1 MGLFDD
7 LLEEDNIQ
15 TTPKRNGLFDDL
27 LEEDDLTSNQ
37 QPVVDDYFTPRPLKT
52 QQEEREIGT
61 LEGISNAAKNAF
73 DSSRQAM
80 DVVGGVTPEEAQNI
94 AKIEFDKKSRK
105 LAPGYDE
112 YQKAE
117 GMDAVLAFA
126 KNPIEVTSNIVAEG
140 LAGSLPA
147 LGAGLAAGG
156 VGAAAGSV
164 VPVLGTAAGFTA
176 GQVAGTFAGSLAT
189 EYGGKVLEELQ
200 GEGMDIS
207 DPNSIQ
213 KFFANEELLGKARD
227 KALTRGV
234 PVAAFDALSAGIGG
248 KLGRVFGTKAIE
260 EGGKVIGK
268 QFATKT
274 GEALTE
280 LGVQAGLGGGGEVA
294 GALAV
299 GEPIEGKAVFGEI
312 IGEVGPGSVQVL
324 TGKIADQRAMAKAKE
339 DAKVKAASELSTTL
353 EENNAPLTAN
363 VVTTKTATSIEQ
375 DKLAAQL
382 DEELS
387 IQEAAAAAAQ
397 PPTTDATQE
406 IIQPEGVRQ
415 EPQDRTKVGAT
426 TEAGVSDSILDATR
440 SEEERQVARDIV
452 SELQAVAN
460 NTATGE
466 QIVRLSMEGL
476 VDVRRG
482 QAIINEDGEGILAQA
497 QAQLPKLTPEARA
510 AEVEA
515 AQVPK
520 TRDELVS
527 ELEKREAGKDRLQ
540 ELTSAGE
547 RLGEEGQI
555 LDDILGIPPNSKE
568 SENLSNQEKVTRLTP
583 EQRIEYGNRL
593 NSLVSQRLTIAT
605 APVEA
610 TPVTPTPSEPII
622 GEEPQVSPIVGEQVA
637 ETTPVEQVAE
647 TQIAEEP
654 IISEKPQTSE
664 IVGSETP
671 AIVEQEQVAPAE
683 TNLIETPDQRYSRL
697 LLEAEPFSQPG
708 NNYNRNIASSYE
720 RLKAGIESGSTLNE
734 PRAEELE
741 IRLRKVN
748 PTPVVTTAPVTEQ
761 VAPAEAPAPEVAP
774 EPEAMQMAFDDANPN
789 IVTNQEDL
797 INTFT
802 PQEKAEYTELEDL
815 RYKSVAM
822 QGSEKGYKPFKL
834 NKKQK
839 DRRVE
844 LEQKFIDREQR
855 AGAAS
860 QVKFNVTA
868 SRPVKASLV
877 ENFNIA
883 LPEGY
888 TKQGELYVYQPT
900 VSETITEPAAQ
911 PTQAT
916 QPEGIAVGTRIKLGK
931 SPQTYIVE
939 EVIPQTA
946 NDKKFGE
953 QYYSVRSERKNRDG
967 EYDVQAV
974 LRKDMKLVGGKR
986 ARKMAVQIEGQA
998 IVDADMGGRSQADLT
1013 PQEIDQL
1020 ENGRKIRV
1028 FRAMQIIDGKLY
1040 PPMSA
1045 LVGGKLRKPTEIG
1058 TWEKAEER
1066 PDLLDKKG
1074 KFILQKG
1081 NKATVPAAYNPY
1093 FHTSSSPLNDQF
1105 SSAYKRD
1112 NLVTVEVEI
1121 PASELT
1127 SGYKAEGAKDAVGE
1141 VSWNAG
1147 PVSSK
1152 LPEGKKRK
1160 VFLSRY
1166 AKVVRIVPD
1175 SEVAGIISNLLQG
1188 TNLSIPENTVTPSLK
1203 SELEKK
1209 GVIVTLKP
1217 ADTRMMAGDIREQQE
1232 AVTPIPEANRY
1243 TYEEAVRLVDSYFDK
1258 EGIPEGIVIVNNTT
1272 DPDLEMKAGYFVD
1285 RGQIVIN
1292 LAYIAKGENLSDIIS
1307 HELGHFIF
1315 SDPQFQADFKAF
1327 WDLMTPEEQAD
1338 ADRIINQFYNKETG
1352 AIQMEEKQVR
1362 AFMQLIQDS
1371 KAMPKWKQLLDSIKR
1386 WINEKLGTN
1395 FLVTDRGALSVLAAA
1410 HKRFK
1415 SGERIIREIDSGV
1428 LKMAAEPRR
1437 EKVASKERGDII
1449 TTPKGII
1456 EQSKAVIRNKF
1467 FDGTEVSDERT
1478 LQAWN
1483 YIEQFLDIE
1492 SGASNELAGIVNDV
1506 VDQETN
1512 SKARMGAGLLHT
1524 ELGNYASKLAEQGD
1538 ATMLPYVIR
1547 RINRMRLDNLAGD
1560 ISEYARGMRARQELE
1575 INGFNTLKK
1584 ERDAKVERTAATLF
1598 GTDRPSKD
1606 QVKIVQDAINAVEDE
1621 TIGNPEDVAAE
1632 IEKVEK
1638 RTGRKVIKAIE
1649 KKVKESTEPKK
1660 EELLISF
1667 ENLDA
1672 DKKIKGITLKY
1683 NPQKVNVAKNI
1694 QNLIIG
1700 KMVDYRKTLVNQGAG
1715 GLESTFW
1722 QTMSNLENKPGPL
1735 GELDQAQNNELAR
1748 IVKNTLIKLGLQ
1760 GEPDNTKMTDI
1771 EKVASILNENKLSD
1785 EKRLEADQRIVQE
1798 IERRRQGE
1806 LASGSS
1812 PEAVNAKYDVILD
1825 AWNEAMSRQL
1835 NMPISDNMLQRLLK
1849 SEIKQRNTQ
1858 IGELIN
1864 ENDGRVTEQVKND
1877 IVDSIIRRIYGVS
1890 KEFETGIE
1898 MDEDYSNL
1906 QSYLKQTI
1914 NNMYAT
1920 AIQKKNAAYAKRQA
1934 ERSLKNNVDAQ
1945 AQSIINQLS
1954 TELSDTPSFSPQI
1967 ENKVKV
1973 IVQQDLRQNPD
1984 MGRKQPWTSQLTAKL
1999 IDAGVDE
2006 TQAQTISELTW
2017 RQHEIKKMDRDLKE
2031 LKTAAEKGSLAV
2043 IIDRIKTTP
2052 LEKQQEPN
2060 WMQGVIREY
2069 LVDAGLSGN
2078 AADTAARLYESVIS
2092 ERLAEAKQK
2101 AFETTLNKSAPWNN
2115 YLSRNAQLGKN
2126 ALKRI
2131 QDAIRTGVLD
2141 PTQNVESIIA
2151 KENGWSGFTKE
2162 QFQRI
2167 VQLDN
2172 VISNPESDEV
2182 TKAEAMSE
2190 LNGIIVKAKIPVRF
2204 KDAIGAYYVGQAL
2217 MGIPTVT
2224 VNIASPIGFSVRN
2237 LITDIGSYAFTEPS
2251 RIPMAFETFLD
2262 SMKSWYNQ
2270 TSYAFRNQIYLNDVV
2285 EYLNGQNVL
2294 RELFDK
2300 GKAQWARGEYANGM
2314 ANMLVGMTQI
2324 TGRVLSALDQGSI
2337 SMLENQNITRYA
2349 MEAMKQRNIPQSKRK
2364 EIANMILD
2372 TRRRTYAENI
2382 ASGMAKDRAGV
2393 LADMAVRSELI
2404 SALAPEGI
2412 DFKDVL
2418 TSAIND
2424 SLQSVGRN
2432 KVINT
2437 KGIEAENK
2445 RLSDAGMLSYLPI
2458 KFLED
2463 IASGASSG
2471 NPLMQVFSKMLYGFA
2486 LVPAR
2491 VFHTTAWYSPYGFIR
2506 LGIDK
2511 YKKNKGE
2518 ESPYAMSLQT
2528 DLQYKQRLTESIAG
2542 SIVMLGLAALA
2553 GSSTDDEEEKK
2564 FRIVITGNGPSYSAD
2579 RQYFDSWNKK
2589 WKPYSI
2595 HIVMGDTIIPIN
2607 IGRGGE
2613 ALFFPIML
2621 AGALD
2626 DWNIKKKLNL
2636 TKKSPEDLNFAVEA
2650 LGSAFFALAQ
2660 RGPYAAFT
2668 KPLFDASKEGKITE
2682 ELVGQAGFFGK
2693 TFVPILGA
2701 SVARNISDFIN
2712 DPVDRSSLEGAI
2724 YANTPVIGPWMGAKA
2739 LNALGQP
2746 VRADDWGDKLYKL
2759 GAPVV
2764 FSFPKNT
2771 PENELNELILKK
2783 GSGPSIPTR
2792 SNAQKRFGDV
2802 MTDKEFETYVR
2813 EYGRVVSDKMF
2824 KNRKKLE
2831 NMSVKNYDDELQR
2844 YVTGYSIDGI
2854 KITGASDMA
2863 VRAVKK
2869 MRTQ

>member
-1 MGLFDD
+1 M
-7 LLEEDNIQ
+7 
-15 TTPKRNGLFDDL
+15 T
-27 LEEDDLTSNQ
+27 
-37 QPVVDDYFTPRPLKT
+37 
-52 QQEEREIGT
+52 
-61 LEGISNAAKNAF
+61 
-73 DSSRQAM
+73 
-80 DVVGGVTPEEAQNI
+80 
-94 AKIEFDKKSRK
+94 KS
-105 LAPGYDE
+105 
-112 YQKAE
+112 
-117 GMDAVLAFA
+117 
-126 KNPIEVTSNIVAEG
+126 T
-140 LAGSLPA
+140 
-147 LGAGLAAGG
+147 
-156 VGAAAGSV
+156 
-164 VPVLGTAAGFTA
+164 
-176 GQVAGTFAGSLAT
+176 
-189 EYGGKVLEELQ
+189 KV
-200 GEGMDIS
+200 
-207 DPNSIQ
+207 N
-213 KFFANEELLGKARD
+213 K
-227 KALTRGV
+227 
-234 PVAAFDALSAGIGG
+234 
-248 KLGRVFGTKAIE
+248 
-260 EGGKVIGK
+260 
-268 QFATKT
+268 
-274 GEALTE
+274 
-280 LGVQAGLGGGGEVA
+280 
-294 GALAV
+294 
-299 GEPIEGKAVFGEI
+299 KAVDNW
-312 IGEVGPGSVQVL
+312 SKA
-324 TGKIADQRAMAKAKE
+324 GK
-339 DAKVKAASELSTTL
+339 
-353 EENNAPLTAN
+353 PLF
-363 VVTTKTATSIEQ
+363 
-375 DKLAAQL
+375 
-382 DEELS
+382 
-387 IQEAAAAAAQ
+387 
-397 PPTTDATQE
+397 
-406 IIQPEGVRQ
+406 
-415 EPQDRTKVGAT
+415 KVGK
-426 TEAGVSDSILDATR
+426 
-440 SEEERQVARDIV
+440 
-452 SELQAVAN
+452 
-460 NTATGE
+460 
-466 QIVRLSMEGL
+466 
-476 VDVRRG
+476 
-482 QAIINEDGEGILAQA
+482 DGNLYIG
-497 QAQLPKLTPEARA
+497 
-510 AEVEA
+510 
-515 AQVPK
+515 
-520 TRDELVS
+520 S
-527 ELEKREAGKDRLQ
+527 GKRYDQ
-540 ELTSAGE
+540 LTSADMALVGFSS
-547 RLGEEGQI
+547 EGKK
-555 LDDILGIPPNSKE
+555 LAVAE
-568 SENLSNQEKVTRLTP
+568 
-583 EQRIEYGNRL
+583 
-593 NSLVSQRLTIAT
+593 
-605 APVEA
+605 
-610 TPVTPTPSEPII
+610 PVTP
-622 GEEPQVSPIVGEQVA
+622 
-637 ETTPVEQVAE
+637 
-647 TQIAEEP
+647 
-654 IISEKPQTSE
+654 
-664 IVGSETP
+664 
-671 AIVEQEQVAPAE
+671 
-683 TNLIETPDQRYSRL
+683 
-697 LLEAEPFSQPG
+697 
-708 NNYNRNIASSYE
+708 
-720 RLKAGIESGSTLNE
+720 
-734 PRAEELE
+734 
-741 IRLRKVN
+741 
-748 PTPVVTTAPVTEQ
+748 APVTEQ
-761 VAPAEAPAPEVAP
+761 AAPAEAPAPEVAP
-774 EPEAMQMAFDDANPN
+774 
-789 IVTNQEDL
+789 
-797 INTFT
+797 
-802 PQEKAEYTELEDL
+802 
-815 RYKSVAM
+815 
-822 QGSEKGYKPFKL
+822 
-834 NKKQK
+834 KKQII
-839 DRRVE
+839 E
-844 LEQKFIDREQR
+844 T
-855 AGAAS
+855 
-860 QVKFNVTA
+860 QVKIQDLKRGDRFRSRENEYEVVYLGGERRSGQGVRAKPVSGPNYQRYLNQLDQNRKLGLTGLASKDTGLIGFSKNNNVIKIEESLTTA
-868 SRPVKASLV
+868 
-877 ENFNIA
+877 
-883 LPEGY
+883 
-888 TKQGELYVYQPT
+888 

-911 PTQAT
+911 PAPA
-916 QPEGIAVGTRIKLGK
+916 QPEGIAVGNRIKLGK

-939 EVIPQTA
+939 EIIPQTA

-974 LRKDMKLVGGKR
+974 LRKDMKLVGGKK
-986 ARKMAVQIEGQA
+986 ALKMAVSDGTISYNQLPENIQKEADFVPNKESTLWKLEQVSVEDLMENSPAGMTGDISEIEGYDIDSLIKSIRKNGVKQPVVVVRNA
-998 IVDADMGGRSQADLT
+998 DGSIDIEGNHRVYAAYEAGLDTIPAYVLQQKSTSNIATNKSPASAALRDKNTGEVFYGEPLHGLLHDKIPNIENRDLEAGFATIDGEFITGKETEEKTGMESGEELFQFSQDERREYFEVQRENLKFNNSLTIEEKKSRLSEINQNEKKSEQWNQLQILNEEYLQLYSNPTKNKIRLQELVDLAAKLTGRVKIIASFPNGVT
-1013 PQEIDQL
+1013 PKLRMAGDWVSLDNKSGRDYQEEYAGKNWETNSITGYVTNNFWIDQQTGWDKGQTLTLTENSVSAEPVIYDGDGNVIPLL
-1020 ENGRKIRV
+1020 ER
-1028 FRAMQIIDGKLY
+1028 FQ
-1040 PPMSA
+1040 
-1045 LVGGKLRKPTEIG
+1045 PTS
-1058 TWEKAEER
+1058 
-1066 PDLLDKKG
+1066 PD
-1074 KFILQKG
+1074 I
-1081 NKATVPAAYNPY
+1081 
-1093 FHTSSSPLNDQF
+1093 
-1105 SSAYKRD
+1105 
-1112 NLVTVEVEI
+1112 
-1121 PASELT
+1121 
-1127 SGYKAEGAKDAVGE
+1127 
-1141 VSWNAG
+1141 
-1147 PVSSK
+1147 
-1152 LPEGKKRK
+1152 
-1160 VFLSRY
+1160 
-1166 AKVVRIVPD
+1166 
-1175 SEVAGIISNLLQG
+1175 
-1188 TNLSIPENTVTPSLK
+1188 
-1203 SELEKK
+1203 
-1209 GVIVTLKP
+1209 
-1217 ADTRMMAGDIREQQE
+1217 RMMAGDIREQQE

-1258 EGIPEGIVIVNNTT
+1258 EGIPEGVVIVNNTT

-1395 FLVTDRGALSVLAAA
+1395 FQVTDRGALSVLAAA

-1428 LKMAAEPRR
+1428 LKTAETAQDAEYLAAVERGDMETAQRMVDEAAEKAGYNSPKVYHGSSDKPFNIFKTKRGKKGTREGGAFFTPTETLANYFATISQQQKYGGITDKPGIIYKAYLKMDNPVVIDQEFENVGSIEDKNINRIKAAKKYGFDGIIWKNTIEPFHPDGVDQYIVFSPEQIKSADPVTYDDAGNVIPLSQRFRTTSPDIRRMAAEPRR
-1437 EKVASKERGDII
+1437 EQVAGKERGEII
-1449 TTPKGII
+1449 TTPEGII
-1456 EQSKAVIRNKF
+1456 KQTNEVLRKKF
-1467 FDGTEVSDERT
+1467 FDGSVVSDENT
-1478 LQAWN
+1478 SAAWD
-1483 YIEQFLDIE
+1483 YIEQLLDTK
-1492 SGASNELAGIVNDV
+1492 SGAANALAGQINDV

-1512 SKARMGAGLLHT
+1512 SESRMGASLFSVSLA
-1524 ELGNYASKLAEQGD
+1524 NYAAKLAAQGD
-1538 ATMLPYVIR
+1538 MTMLPYIIR
-1547 RINRMRLDNLAGD
+1547 RINRMPVDNLAGGR
-1560 ISEYARGMRARQELE
+1560 SEAGEALRAAREYQ
-1575 INGFNTLKK
+1575 IDGFNTLKTEGK
-1584 ERDAKVERTAATLF
+1584 AKVERTAATLF
-1598 GTDRPSKD
+1598 GTDRPNVD
-1606 QVKIVQDAINAVEDE
+1606 QVKIVEDAIKASEDE
-1621 TIGNPEDVAAE
+1621 TIGNPDDVAAE

-1649 KKVKESTEPKK
+1649 KKVNESTEPKK

-1672 DKKIKGITLKY
+1672 DKKIKGITIKY
-1683 NPQKVNVAKNI
+1683 SPQKVNVAKNI

-1722 QTMSNLENKPGPL
+1722 QTMSNLENKLGSL

-1785 EKRLEADQRIVQE
+1785 EKRLEADSRIVEE
-1798 IERRRQGE
+1798 IERRRQSD

-1825 AWNEAMSRQL
+1825 AWNEAMSRQID
-1835 NMPISDNMLQRLLK
+1835 MPISDNMLQRLLK

-2060 WMQGVIREY
+2060 WMQDVIREY

-2101 AFETTLNKSAPWNN
+2101 AFETTLNKSAPWKN
-2115 YLSRNAQLGKN
+2115 YLSRNSSLGKE

-2182 TKAEAMSE
+2182 TKAEAMAE
-2190 LNGIIVKAKIPVRF
+2190 LNKIIVKAKIPVRF

-2237 LITDIGSYAFTEPS
+2237 LITDIGRYAFTEPS

-2382 ASGMAKDRAGV
+2382 ASGMEKDRAGV
-2393 LADMAVRSELI
+2393 LADMAVRNELI

-2412 DFKDVL
+2412 DLKDVL
-2418 TSAIND
+2418 ASAIND

-2682 ELVGQAGFFGK
+2682 ELVSQAGFFGK

-2759 GAPVV
+2759 GSPVV

-2813 EYGRVVSDKMF
+2813 EYGRVVSGKMF

-2831 NMSVKNYDDELQR
+2831 NMSLKNYDDELQR

-2854 KITGASDMA
+2854 KISGASDMA